1 MKKTIATVKTNVNLF
16 QIHADTAG
24 QVRRGSA
31 APGQAGL
38 LPGQHHPH
46 LLAPRGHPAHREDWD
61 GGRVGQD

>member
-1 MKKTIATVKTNVNLF
+1 ML

-24 QVRRGSA
+24 QVRRGPD
-31 APGQAGL
+31 APRQAGL

-46 LLAPRGHPAHREDWD
+46 LLATQGHPAHREDWD